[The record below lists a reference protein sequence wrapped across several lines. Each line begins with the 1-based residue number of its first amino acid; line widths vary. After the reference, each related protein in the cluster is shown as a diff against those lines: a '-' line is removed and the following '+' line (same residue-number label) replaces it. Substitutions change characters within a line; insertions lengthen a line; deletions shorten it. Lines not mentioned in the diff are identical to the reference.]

1 MTFNFT
7 IVVYT
12 RPGIIITLITD
23 PLPHTGRGFM
33 FWRETMNI
41 ATQAVQIGLEWDS
54 RTGAVTVPIYQTA
67 TFRHPGL
74 GQSTG
79 YDYSRSGNPTRQTL
93 EDGIARLDG
102 AARGFAY
109 ASGMAAI
116 TNLLLLFK
124 SGDHLIVTE
133 DLYGG
138 TCRLFDKIFTQYG
151 LSFSYVDTSNIAE
164 VTAAILP
171 TTRAIFIETLT
182 NPLLKFADLRAV
194 SALCKCR
201 NLLLIADNTFL
212 TPYLFRPLDMGA
224 DIVVYSA
231 TKYLA
236 GHNDTV
242 AGLLTVKDQALAE
255 LVYFHQNSVGAIL
268 GPQDSWLTTRGIKTL
283 AIRMDRQQENAGRIA
298 RWLAGHPR
306 ITKVYYPGLKDHPD
320 HDLMARDSRGFCAM
334 LAFEVDRHELVEQI
348 LMKTK
353 LISFAESLGGVESLI
368 TFPEVQTHAD
378 IPPKL
383 RARLGINNVLLR
395 LSVGIEDC
403 DDLIED
409 LRQAID

>member
-1 MTFNFT
+1 
-7 IVVYT
+7 
-12 RPGIIITLITD
+12 
-23 PLPHTGRGFM
+23 
-33 FWRETMNI
+33 MNI
-41 ATQAVQIGLEWDS
+41 ATQAVQIGLEWDT

-79 YDYSRSGNPTRQTL
+79 YDYSRSGNPTRQAL
-93 EDGIARLDG
+93 ELGIAQLDG

-116 TNLLLLFK
+116 ANLLLLFRP
-124 SGDHLIVTE
+124 GDHLIVTE

-138 TCRLFDKIFTQYG
+138 TCRLFDKIFSQYG
-151 LSFSYVDTSNIAE
+151 LSFSYVDTSN
-164 VTAAILP
+164 TATVAAALQP
-171 TTRAIFIETLT
+171 STKAVFVETLT
-182 NPLLKFADLRAV
+182 NPLLKFADLRSI
-194 SALCKCR
+194 SALCKDN

-212 TPYLFRPLDMGA
+212 TPYLLRPLDLGA
-224 DIVVYSA
+224 DIAVYSA

-242 AGLLTVKDQALAE
+242 AGLVTVKDPQRAE
-255 LVYFHQNSVGAIL
+255 TVYFLQNSVGAVL

-283 AIRMDRQQENAGRIA
+283 GIRMDRQQQNAGRIA
-298 RWLAGHPR
+298 QWLSAHPR
-306 ITKVYYPGLKDHPD
+306 ITKVYYPGLEDHPD
-320 HDLMARDSRGFCAM
+320 HALMRQESRGFGAM
-334 LAFEVDRHELVEQI
+334 IAFEVDRHELVEQI
-348 LMKTK
+348 LLKTT

-378 IPPKL
+378 IPPEL
-383 RARLGINNVLLR
+383 RAKLGINNVLLR

-409 LRQAID
+409 LRQAMEEKQ

>member
-1 MTFNFT
+1 
-7 IVVYT
+7 
-12 RPGIIITLITD
+12 
-23 PLPHTGRGFM
+23 
-33 FWRETMNI
+33 MNI
-41 ATQAVQIGLEWDS
+41 STQAVQIGLEWDT

-79 YDYSRSGNPTRQTL
+79 YDYSRSGNPTRQAL
-93 EDGIARLDG
+93 EDGMARLDG

-109 ASGMAAI
+109 SSGMAAI

-138 TCRLFDKIFTQYG
+138 TCRLFDRIFSQYG
-151 LSFSYVDTSNIAE
+151 LSFSYVDTSSL
-164 VTAAILP
+164 AAIAAAIQP
-171 TTRAIFIETLT
+171 ATRAVFVETLT
-182 NPLLKFADLRAV
+182 NPLLKFADLRAL
-194 SALCKCR
+194 SGLCKDN

-212 TPYLFRPLDMGA
+212 TPYLLRPLDMGA
-224 DIVVYSA
+224 DIAVYSA

-242 AGLLTVKDQALAE
+242 AGVVTVKDPRLAE
-255 LVYFHQNSVGAIL
+255 TVYFHQNSVGAVL

-283 AIRMDRQQENAGRIA
+283 GIRMDRQQQNAGQIA
-298 RWLAGHPR
+298 EWLAVHPR

-320 HDLMARDSRGFCAM
+320 HDLMGRESRGFGAM
-334 LAFEVDRHELVEQI
+334 IAFEVDKHELVEQI
-348 LMKTK
+348 LLKTR

-378 IPPKL
+378 IPPEL

-403 DDLIED
+403 EDLIED
-409 LRQAID
+409 LRQALEG

>member
-1 MTFNFT
+1 
-7 IVVYT
+7 
-12 RPGIIITLITD
+12 
-23 PLPHTGRGFM
+23 
-33 FWRETMNI
+33 MNI
-41 ATQAVQIGLEWDS
+41 ATEAVQIGLEWDT

-79 YDYSRSGNPTRQTL
+79 YDYSRSGNPTRQAL
-93 EDGIARLDG
+93 ESGIARLDG

-109 ASGMAAI
+109 SSGMAAI
-116 TNLLLLFK
+116 ANLLLLFK

-138 TCRLFDKIFTQYG
+138 TCRLFDKVFGQFG
-151 LSFSYVDTSNIAE
+151 LSFSYVDTSDTIA
-164 VTAAILP
+164 VAAAI
-171 TTRAIFIETLT
+171 TTSTKAVFVETLT
-182 NPLLKFADLRAV
+182 NPLLKFADLPAIA
-194 SALCKCR
+194 ALCKTH

-212 TPYLFRPLDMGA
+212 TPYLLRPLDLGA
-224 DIVVYSA
+224 DIAVYSA

-242 AGLLTVKDQALAE
+242 AGVVTVKDPQLAE
-255 LVYFHQNSVGAIL
+255 TVYFHQNSVGAVL
-268 GPQDSWLTTRGIKTL
+268 GPQDAWLTTRGIKTL
-283 AIRMDRQQENAGRIA
+283 GIRMDRQQENAARIA
-298 RWLAGHPR
+298 GWLSEHPR
-306 ITKVYYPGLKDHPD
+306 ITRVYYPGLANHPD
-320 HDLMARDSRGFCAM
+320 HALMKRDSRGFGAM
-334 LAFEVDRHELVEQI
+334 IAFEVDNHDLVEQI
-348 LMKTK
+348 LLKTK

-378 IPPKL
+378 IPPDL

-409 LRQAID
+409 LRQALEG

>member
-1 MTFNFT
+1 
-7 IVVYT
+7 
-12 RPGIIITLITD
+12 
-23 PLPHTGRGFM
+23 
-33 FWRETMNI
+33 MNI
-41 ATQAVQIGLEWDS
+41 STQAVQIGLEWDS

-79 YDYSRSGNPTRQTL
+79 YDYSRSGNPTRQAL
-93 EDGIARLDG
+93 EEGIARLDG

-116 TNLLLLFK
+116 ANLLLLFK

-138 TCRLFDKIFTQYG
+138 TCRLFDKIFGQYG
-151 LSFSYVDTSNIAE
+151 LSFSYVDTTDILAVS
-164 VTAAILP
+164 AAILP
-171 TTRAIFIETLT
+171 TTRAVFVETLT
-182 NPLLKFADLRAV
+182 NPLLKFADIRTV
-194 SALCKCR
+194 SALCKNN

-212 TPYLFRPLDMGA
+212 TPYLLKPLDLGA
-224 DIVVYSA
+224 DIAVYSA

-242 AGLLTVKDQALAE
+242 AGLVTVKDPTLAE
-255 LVYFHQNSVGAIL
+255 LVYFHQNSVGAVL

-283 AIRMDRQQENAGRIA
+283 GVRLDRQQENAGRIA
-298 RWLAGHPR
+298 EWLANHPR
-306 ITKVYYPGLKDHPD
+306 ITKVYYPGLKNHPD
-320 HDLMARDSRGFCAM
+320 HALMKREARGFCAM
-334 LAFEVDRHELVEQI
+334 ISFEVDKHELVEQI
-348 LMKTK
+348 LLKTQ

-378 IPPKL
+378 IPPEL

-409 LRQAID
+409 LRQALEG

>member
-1 MTFNFT
+1 
-7 IVVYT
+7 
-12 RPGIIITLITD
+12 
-23 PLPHTGRGFM
+23 
-33 FWRETMNI
+33 MNI
-41 ATQAVQIGLEWDS
+41 ATQAVQIGLEWDT

-79 YDYSRSGNPTRQTL
+79 YDYSRSGNPTRQAL

-116 TNLLLLFK
+116 ANLLLLFK

-138 TCRLFDKIFTQYG
+138 TCRLFDKVFSQYG
-151 LSFSYVDTSNIAE
+151 LTFSYVDTSNSSA
-164 VTAAILP
+164 VTAALQP
-171 TTRAIFIETLT
+171 STKAVFVETLT
-182 NPLLKFADLRAV
+182 NPLLKFADLPAL
-194 SALCKCR
+194 SAICKSN

-212 TPYLFRPLDMGA
+212 TPYLLRPLDLGA
-224 DIVVYSA
+224 DIAVYSA

-242 AGLLTVKDQALAE
+242 AGVVTVKDPQRAE
-255 LVYFHQNSVGAIL
+255 LVYFHQNSVGAVL

-283 AIRMDRQQENAGRIA
+283 GIRLDRQQQNAEQIA
-298 RWLAGHPR
+298 RWLTTHPR
-306 ITKVYYPGLKDHPD
+306 ITKVYYPGLDTHPD
-320 HDLMARDSRGFCAM
+320 HLLMKRDSRGFGAM
-334 LAFEVDRHELVEQI
+334 IAFEVDRHELVEQI
-348 LMKTK
+348 LLKTN

-378 IPPKL
+378 IPPEL
-383 RARLGINNVLLR
+383 RSRLGINNVLLR

-403 DDLIED
+403 EDLIED
-409 LRQAID
+409 LRQALEG

>member
-1 MTFNFT
+1 
-7 IVVYT
+7 
-12 RPGIIITLITD
+12 
-23 PLPHTGRGFM
+23 
-33 FWRETMNI
+33 MNI
-41 ATQAVQIGLEWDS
+41 ATEAVQIGLEWDT

-79 YDYSRSGNPTRQTL
+79 YDYSRSGNPTRQAL
-93 EDGIARLDG
+93 ESGIARLDG

-109 ASGMAAI
+109 SSGMAAI
-116 TNLLLLFK
+116 ANLLLLFK

-138 TCRLFDKIFTQYG
+138 TCRLFDKVFGQFG
-151 LSFSYVDTSNIAE
+151 LSFSYVDTSDTIA
-164 VTAAILP
+164 VAAAIQP
-171 TTRAIFIETLT
+171 STKAVFVETLT
-182 NPLLKFADLRAV
+182 NPLLKFADLPAIA
-194 SALCKCR
+194 ALCKSN

-212 TPYLFRPLDMGA
+212 TPYLLRPLDLGA
-224 DIVVYSA
+224 DIAVYSA

-242 AGLLTVKDQALAE
+242 AGVVTVKDPQLAE
-255 LVYFHQNSVGAIL
+255 TVYFHQNSVGAVL
-268 GPQDSWLTTRGIKTL
+268 GPQDAWLTTRGIKTL
-283 AIRMDRQQENAGRIA
+283 GIRMDRQQENAVRIA
-298 RWLAGHPR
+298 RWLAAHPR
-306 ITKVYYPGLKDHPD
+306 ITRVYYPGLANHPD
-320 HDLMARDSRGFCAM
+320 HALMKRDSRGFGAM
-334 LAFEVDRHELVEQI
+334 IAFEVDKHELVEQI
-348 LMKTK
+348 LLKTK

-378 IPPKL
+378 IPPDL
-383 RARLGINNVLLR
+383 RARLGINDVLLR

-409 LRQAID
+409 LRQAIEP